1 MNKSKNFKFK
11 QIIVYLFILG
21 IGIKKIKDEI
31 FMVIFKKKNKTIGL
45 NNIFFLL
52 SIKVL
57 DIYNCPSQDISSF
70 VELYIF
76 SIFYPNKMN
85 FYYKRFA

>member
-31 FMVIFKKKNKTIGL
+31 FMVIFKKKNKIIGL

-52 SIKVL
+52 SIKVRYL
-57 DIYNCPSQDISSF
+57 
-70 VELYIF
+70 
-76 SIFYPNKMN
+76 
-85 FYYKRFA
+85 